1 MNWCGLC
8 LSVSLVS
15 FTNTCGG
22 KKNSISLADRS
33 SSWHEIL
40 YKHFV
45 TVQKYSINIQIQHRQ
60 KKKRKKGTLIHCQFS
75 SPRNENEVIRLW
87 CADRISGNISGASQR
102 KTTVKHFPEQLQNK
116 SRPKSESLLR
126 DFVRLKLHPRPGSR
140 SSTHFW
146 QDELLA
152 QKLQWRFLLHK
163 RCKKMS
169 FQIIFG
175 ISGIGLRRTSCV
187 EPFCVFFSCFLR
199 CKAGTTGEKH

>member
-1 MNWCGLC
+1 MWS
-8 LSVSLVS
+8 LSERL
-15 FTNTCGG
+15 TRLLYKHLWGE
-22 KKNSISLADRS
+22 KNSISLADRS

-87 CADRISGNISGASQR
+87 CADRISGNISGASRR

-152 QKLQWRFLLHK
+152 QKLQRRFQLHR
-163 RCKKMS
+163 RCKKCLFKS
-169 FQIIFG
+169 YLGSQVLDYAG
-175 ISGIGLRRTSCV
+175 RAVWSHS
-187 EPFCVFFSCFLR
+187 VFSLVVF
-199 CKAGTTGEKH
+199 

>member
-1 MNWCGLC
+1 MWS
-8 LSVSLVS
+8 LSERL
-15 FTNTCGG
+15 TRLLYKHLWGE
-22 KKNSISLADRS
+22 KNSISLADRS

-87 CADRISGNISGASQR
+87 CADRISGNISGASRR

-152 QKLQWRFLLHK
+152 QKLQRRFQLHK
-163 RCKKMS
+163 RCEKCLFKS
-169 FQIIFG
+169 FLGSQVLDYAG
-175 ISGIGLRRTSCV
+175 RAVWSHS
-187 EPFCVFFSCFLR
+187 VFSLVVF
-199 CKAGTTGEKH
+199 

>member
-1 MNWCGLC
+1 MWS
-8 LSVSLVS
+8 LSERL
-15 FTNTCGG
+15 TRLLYKHLWGE
-22 KKNSISLADRS
+22 KNSISLADRS

-87 CADRISGNISGASQR
+87 CADRISGNISGASRR

-116 SRPKSESLLR
+116 SRPKSESLQW

-152 QKLQWRFLLHK
+152 QKLQRRFQLHR
-163 RCKKMS
+163 RCKKCLFKS
-169 FQIIFG
+169 FLGSQVLDYAG
-175 ISGIGLRRTSCV
+175 RAVWSHS
-187 EPFCVFFSCFLR
+187 VFSLVVF
-199 CKAGTTGEKH
+199 

>member
-1 MNWCGLC
+1 MWS
-8 LSVSLVS
+8 LSERL
-15 FTNTCGG
+15 TRLLYKHLWGE
-22 KKNSISLADRS
+22 KNSISLADRS

-75 SPRNENEVIRLW
+75 SPRNENEVIRVW

-152 QKLQWRFLLHK
+152 QKLQRRFQLHR
-163 RCKKMS
+163 RCKKCLFKS
-169 FQIIFG
+169 FLGSQVLDYAG
-175 ISGIGLRRTSCV
+175 RAVWSHS
-187 EPFCVFFSCFLR
+187 VFSLVVF
-199 CKAGTTGEKH
+199 

>member
-1 MNWCGLC
+1 MWS
-8 LSVSLVS
+8 LSERL
-15 FTNTCGG
+15 TRLLYKHLWGE
-22 KKNSISLADRS
+22 KNSISLADRS

-126 DFVRLKLHPRPGSR
+126 DFVRLKLHPRPG
-140 SSTHFW
+140 
-146 QDELLA
+146 QDRA
-152 QKLQWRFLLHK
+152 PTSDR
-163 RCKKMS
+163 MS
-169 FQIIFG
+169 FN
-175 ISGIGLRRTSCV
+175 SEATV
-187 EPFCVFFSCFLR
+187 TFS
-199 CKAGTTGEKH
+199 AS